1 VNFDETF
8 YYHAWSEVWTGY
20 DWVGVD
26 SIPDS
31 AQFTATHLKMSQG
44 NVDKAFSFTI
54 LSNATIKVISAR

>member
-1 VNFDETF
+1 
-8 YYHAWSEVWTGY
+8 VWTGY

-31 AQFTATHLKMSQG
+31 AHFTATHLKMSQG